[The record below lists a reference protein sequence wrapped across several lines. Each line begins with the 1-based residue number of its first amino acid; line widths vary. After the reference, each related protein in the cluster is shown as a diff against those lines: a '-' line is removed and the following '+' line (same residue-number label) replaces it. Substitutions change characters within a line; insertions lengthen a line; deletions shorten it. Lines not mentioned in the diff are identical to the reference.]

1 MSRSPNTGTNIFLY
15 ILGIGL
21 VITAAL
27 VILKGT
33 GVLGWIPPYV
43 IWATA
48 LFSIG
53 MGILYGINSYRR

>member
-1 MSRSPNTGTNIFLY
+1 MSRSPNSGTTILLY

-21 VITAAL
+21 VITAIL
-27 VILKGT
+27 VVLKGT
-33 GVLGWIPPYV
+33 GILEWIPPYA

-53 MGILYGINSYRR
+53 AGILYGINSYRR